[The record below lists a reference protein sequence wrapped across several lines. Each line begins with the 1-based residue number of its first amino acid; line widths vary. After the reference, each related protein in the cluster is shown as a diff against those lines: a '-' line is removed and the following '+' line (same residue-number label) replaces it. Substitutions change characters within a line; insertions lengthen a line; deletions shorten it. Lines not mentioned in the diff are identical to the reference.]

1 MVRSTSVLV
10 ASVIPAR
17 SPENIDAAVDASS
30 SVAPAVRTGV
40 ANATGDPPGDVETVK
55 SAPAAADVRT
65 KYSIPLSSTNM
76 SPAVTATVDWKS
88 LGPIPGPAVRTVA
101 VLVALIVEAAD
112 WAVPLTS
119 TSTIAAVPA
128 MRLDWS
134 RPVLLVMLAPAA
146 AMPSTE
152 EASAVAV
159 EVALAVTVACSP

>member
-40 ANATGDPPGDVETVK
+40 ANATGDPPGDFETVK
-55 SAPAAADVRT
+55 SVAAAADVRT
-65 KYSIPLSSTNM
+65 KYSIPSSSTNM

-88 LGPIPGPAVRTVA
+88 FAVVPALRTVA
-101 VLVALIVEAAD
+101 VLVALIVAAAD

-119 TSTIAAVPA
+119 TFTLAPVPA
-128 MRLDWS
+128 MRLDRS
-134 RPVLLVMLAPAA
+134 RPELSVMFAPAA

-152 EASAVAV
+152 EASAVAL
-159 EVALAVTVACSP
+159 EVALALTVACSP